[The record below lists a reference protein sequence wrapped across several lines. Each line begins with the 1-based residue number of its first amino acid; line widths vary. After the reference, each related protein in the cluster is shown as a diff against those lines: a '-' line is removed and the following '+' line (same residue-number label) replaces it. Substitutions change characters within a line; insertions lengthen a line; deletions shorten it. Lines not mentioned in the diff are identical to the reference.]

1 MHHKFLTH
9 ATELATQ
16 NVTENNGGP
25 FGTVVVKDSAVIATG
40 FNQVTS
46 TNDPTAHAE
55 IIAIRTA
62 CKKLN
67 NFQLIGCTVYS
78 SCEPCPMCLG
88 ALYWARPDAIYFA
101 SSRTDAANAGFDDS
115 FIYEQIKIPYTQR
128 TIPTLHQQ
136 IEGHTAPFLA
146 WNENNKK
153 ISY

>member
-88 ALYWARPDAIYFA
+88 ALYWARPKALYFA
-101 SSRTDAANAGFDDS
+101 SSRHDAAQVGFDDS
-115 FIYEQIKIPYTQR
+115 FIYEQIVLPLEQR
-128 TIPTLHQQ
+128 
-136 IEGHTAPFLA
+136 
-146 WNENNKK
+146 K
-153 ISY
+153 ISMKQSAIANHMTPFTAWANQQKKVAY